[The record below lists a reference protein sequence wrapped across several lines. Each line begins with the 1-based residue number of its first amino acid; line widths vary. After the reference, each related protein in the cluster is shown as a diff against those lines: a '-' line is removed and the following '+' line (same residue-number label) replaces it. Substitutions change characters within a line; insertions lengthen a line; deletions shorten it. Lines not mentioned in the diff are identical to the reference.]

1 MKSSRNKN
9 GDITTAMIEN
19 KKLRIEFLLSTSCN
33 KSEN

>member
-1 MKSSRNKN
+1 MKNSRNKN
-9 GDITTAMIEN
+9 GDIIIVMIEN